1 MLYALQAPSGYFVV
15 LELYDV
21 GYVYT
26 DKLSEATALECWQW
40 QETYS
45 DIPGN
50 LVPYHEE

>member
-15 LELYDV
+15 LNLYDV

-40 QETYS
+40 QETYG